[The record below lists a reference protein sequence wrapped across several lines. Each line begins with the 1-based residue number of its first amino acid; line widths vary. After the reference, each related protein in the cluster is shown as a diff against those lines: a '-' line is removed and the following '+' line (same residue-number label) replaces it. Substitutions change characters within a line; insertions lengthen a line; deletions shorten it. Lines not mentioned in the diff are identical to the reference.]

1 VLIVPIPGADR
12 SDFGYGSLEAGVLPW
27 HMETEDARQRAI
39 RLIGELERHIQ
50 ALEQLTGHSTEI
62 ASCKEAIENLK
73 AILSGMQN

>member
-1 VLIVPIPGADR
+1 
-12 SDFGYGSLEAGVLPW
+12 
-27 HMETEDARQRAI
+27 METEDARQRAI